1 MSQNFVQQKHSKL
14 NISAHG
20 IGLNLKL
27 NFPLQ
32 KLKNARKRIESKE
45 TIPQNTFDAIF
56 DLICPLFGRGRFPLW
71 ETTDFPC
78 SSSAKIVKSYSLS
91 FSNMWT

>member
-32 KLKNARKRIESKE
+32 KLKNARKRIERAKKRFRKTLSMLS
-45 TIPQNTFDAIF
+45 
-56 DLICPLFGRGRFPLW
+56 LILFALSSGEAVFLFGRLQ
-71 ETTDFPC
+71 
-78 SSSAKIVKSYSLS
+78 ISLVPHLPK
-91 FSNMWT
+91 